1 VIPDNHRFDIFF
13 KFPARSLLPVR
24 EFFTTDAAMLLLG
37 RFVLNFVLY
46 TTKGSTM
53 KKSLKIAAGSV
64 LGLGLLFWVAGRSL
78 GELAGYFRASADE
91 TVSQLED
98 QIPDEVHDR
107 KLAHELTSVRKEVI
121 ERQVQLSQSKTQIAQ
136 LRDDVSKLEITLAAR
151 KRLLSEAFPILQA
164 AEEQQL
170 QQVRFANA
178 DYQLV
183 DFQREIDDL
192 MASQD
197 SETKQLAIKK
207 SGLTR
212 LEKSEKEAESALVD
226 MRHALDGAEHEVA
239 VLKSRREQ
247 AEVESKTLDMVTAVS
262 DGVHTTTEGVGR
274 SLDRLRENVTR
285 KEAVN
290 EAKRGLAP
298 VNSRASTNQL
308 ARQWNRLEALRKYQE
323 ESDSAPKV
331 QSPIQAESIQAES
344 SQADSSQQID

>member
-1 VIPDNHRFDIFF
+1 
-13 KFPARSLLPVR
+13 
-24 EFFTTDAAMLLLG
+24 MLLLESSV
-37 RFVLNFVLY
+37 FCFVLY
-46 TTKGSTM
+46 AKKVSTM

-78 GELAGYFRASADE
+78 GDLAGYFRASADE

-98 QIPDEVHDR
+98 QIPDDVHDR
-107 KLAHELTSVRKEVI
+107 KLANELTSVRKEVI

-136 LRDDVSKLEITLAAR
+136 LREDTSKLENTLAAR

-164 AEEQQL
+164 AEQQQS

-178 DYQLV
+178 DYKLV

-274 SLDRLRENVTR
+274 SLDRLRDNVTR

-298 VNSRASTNQL
+298 VNSRSSTNQL

-323 ESDSAPKV
+323 ENDSAPKAEL
-331 QSPIQAESIQAES
+331 PIQMDSIDRIEE
-344 SQADSSQQID
+344 

>member
-1 VIPDNHRFDIFF
+1 
-13 KFPARSLLPVR
+13 
-24 EFFTTDAAMLLLG
+24 
-37 RFVLNFVLY
+37 
-46 TTKGSTM
+46 M
-53 KKSLKIAAGSV
+53 KKSMKIAAGSV
-64 LGLGLLFWVAGRSL
+64 VGLVLLFLVAGRNL
-78 GELAGYFRASADE
+78 GELAGYFRASAGE
-91 TVSQLED
+91 TVSNLED

-107 KLAHELTSVRKEVI
+107 KLANELTSVRKEVI

-136 LRDDVSKLEITLAAR
+136 LREDVSKLEKTIAAR
-151 KRLLSEAFPILQA
+151 KRLLTEAFPILQA
-164 AEEQQL
+164 AEQDQS

-178 DYQLV
+178 DYKLV

-192 MASQD
+192 MASQE
-197 SETKQLAIKK
+197 SETKQLAIKQ

-239 VLKSRREQ
+239 VLKNRREQ

-274 SLDRLRENVTR
+274 SLDRLRDNVTR

-290 EAKRGLAP
+290 EAKRGMAP
-298 VNSRASTNQL
+298 VSSRASTNQL

-323 ESDSAPKV
+323 ENDAAPKV
-331 QSPIQAESIQAES
+331 ESPVK
-344 SQADSSQQID
+344 ADSGVQVEE

>member
-1 VIPDNHRFDIFF
+1 
-13 KFPARSLLPVR
+13 
-24 EFFTTDAAMLLLG
+24 
-37 RFVLNFVLY
+37 
-46 TTKGSTM
+46 
-53 KKSLKIAAGSV
+53 
-64 LGLGLLFWVAGRSL
+64 
-78 GELAGYFRASADE
+78 
-91 TVSQLED
+91 
-98 QIPDEVHDR
+98 
-107 KLAHELTSVRKEVI
+107 
-121 ERQVQLSQSKTQIAQ
+121 
-136 LRDDVSKLEITLAAR
+136 
-151 KRLLSEAFPILQA
+151 
-164 AEEQQL
+164 
-170 QQVRFANA
+170 
-178 DYQLV
+178 
-183 DFQREIDDL
+183 

-298 VNSRASTNQL
+298 VNSRSSTNQL

-331 QSPIQAESIQAES
+331 QSPIQVESIQVES